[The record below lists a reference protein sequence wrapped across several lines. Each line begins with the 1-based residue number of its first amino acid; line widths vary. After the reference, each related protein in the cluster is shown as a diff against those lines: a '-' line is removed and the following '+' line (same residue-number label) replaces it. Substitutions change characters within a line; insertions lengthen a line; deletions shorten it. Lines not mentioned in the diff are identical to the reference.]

1 MLNNKKMEELDL
13 KEVVRQNQEVLSSLD
28 RRLHKIEKHFR
39 TEAILNVIKWLIIV
53 VPIVFGIVY
62 ISPYVKTY
70 VGMIKPALQALN
82 IGYINDMLGSDTNN
96 VQAPAVDGFEVLCV
110 PVKRQDIINQYCE

>member
-1 MLNNKKMEELDL
+1 MEELDL
-13 KEVVRQNQEVLSSLD
+13 KEVVRQNQELLSSLD
-28 RRLHKIEKHFR
+28 KRLHKIEKHFR

-62 ISPYVKTY
+62 LSPYVKTY

-82 IGYINDMLGSDTNN
+82 LDSINEMLGNDTDNA
-96 VQAPAVDGFEVLCV
+96 QAPVVNGLEILCD
-110 PVKRQDIINQYCE
+110 PVKRQAIINQNCK